1 MQLFQ
6 CCTLY
11 SPQSESLIPYPA
23 RHHSVE
29 PPIEMRRTDRPRVL
43 VVDDEP
49 TLIQLITHALVRNGY
64 EPVQARTGRDA
75 IEVFTDDIPLA
86 LIDLKLPDTNG
97 LQLAENLRKLSSGT
111 QIIIISGEGEIQD
124 AVQAMKQGA
133 LDYIAKPFRLEDL
146 MAQVNKAVSLGS
158 TLREVS
164 QLRQSLTSTP
174 PIAGFLG
181 VSSQV
186 ADLLRKVD
194 RLAPLDSTILITGE
208 SGTGKSLL
216 ARTIHHASPR
226 ASQPFVAVSCPSL
239 PSELLESEMFGHEK
253 GAFTGALQRR
263 IGRIEMAEGGT
274 LFLDEIGDLPLNL
287 QPKLLTFLQD
297 RNFLR
302 LGGSKTVNANVR
314 VIAATNV
321 DLEERVQA
329 REFRQDLYFRL
340 NVIPL
345 ELPPLR
351 ARADD
356 VEFLATQYLTRLARG
371 KSPLKLAPDAIRILR
386 DYPWPGNVRELE
398 NVLERAA
405 AFAGS
410 DTIHPEDLPATLKS
424 SPFKP
429 AGPLPPQS
437 QGIPPSATGTGSVEL
452 GQSSL
457 EDIEKLAII
466 ETLRKCD
473 GNKAAA
479 ARILGIAEKSIY
491 NKMQR
496 LGMRT
501 QPSA

>member
-1 MQLFQ
+1 
-6 CCTLY
+6 
-11 SPQSESLIPYPA
+11 
-23 RHHSVE
+23 
-29 PPIEMRRTDRPRVL
+29 
-43 VVDDEP
+43 
-49 TLIQLITHALVRNGY
+49 
-64 EPVQARTGRDA
+64 
-75 IEVFTDDIPLA
+75 
-86 LIDLKLPDTNG
+86 
-97 LQLAENLRKLSSGT
+97 
-111 QIIIISGEGEIQD
+111 
-124 AVQAMKQGA
+124 
-133 LDYIAKPFRLEDL
+133 
-146 MAQVNKAVSLGS
+146 
-158 TLREVS
+158 
-164 QLRQSLTSTP
+164 
-174 PIAGFLG
+174 
-181 VSSQV
+181 
-186 ADLLRKVD
+186 
-194 RLAPLDSTILITGE
+194 
-208 SGTGKSLL
+208 
-216 ARTIHHASPR
+216 
-226 ASQPFVAVSCPSL
+226 
-239 PSELLESEMFGHEK
+239 MFGHEK

-302 LGGSKTVNANVR
+302 LGGSKTVKADVR

-351 ARADD
+351 ARPDD
-356 VEFLATQYLTRLARG
+356 VEFLATQYLVRLAKG
-371 KSPLKLAPDAIRILR
+371 KSPLKIAPDAVRMLR

-405 AFAGS
+405 AFASS

-424 SPFKP
+424 SLFSP
-429 AGPLPPQS
+429 AGAVA
-437 QGIPPSATGTGSVEL
+437 PPSPGMPTSTPGTSSVEL

-457 EDIEKLAII
+457 EEIEKLAII

-501 QPSA
+501 QPVA

>member
-1 MQLFQ
+1 
-6 CCTLY
+6 
-11 SPQSESLIPYPA
+11 
-23 RHHSVE
+23 
-29 PPIEMRRTDRPRVL
+29 MRRTDRPRVL

-97 LQLAENLRKLSSGT
+97 LQLAENLRRLSSGT

-174 PIAGFLG
+174 PMAGFLG

-186 ADLLRKVD
+186 ADLLRKVE

-226 ASQPFVAVSCPSL
+226 ANQPFVAVSCPSL

-302 LGGSKTVNANVR
+302 LGGSKTVKADVR

-351 ARADD
+351 ARPDD

-371 KSPLKLAPDAIRILR
+371 KSPLKLAPDSIRILR

-410 DTIHPEDLPATLKS
+410 DTIQPEDLPPSLKS
-424 SPFKP
+424 SLFKP
-429 AGPLPPQS
+429 AGALAPQS
-437 QGIPPSATGTGSVEL
+437 QGIPSSAPATPGVEL

-501 QPSA
+501 QPVA